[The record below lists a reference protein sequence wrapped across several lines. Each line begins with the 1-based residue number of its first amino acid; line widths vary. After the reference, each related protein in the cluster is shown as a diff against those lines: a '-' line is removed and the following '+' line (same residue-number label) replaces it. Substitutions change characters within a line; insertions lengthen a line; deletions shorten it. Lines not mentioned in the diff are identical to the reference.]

1 MYSNNGL
8 TQPTTPDKQH
18 NSAANISTKSN
29 NGSGVVNSAS
39 KA

>member
-18 NSAANISTKSN
+18 TSGNLSSKSN
-29 NGSGVVNSAS
+29 NASGVVNSAS